1 MKSKLLFVA
10 ACSTLTLGLQIPVQA
25 QEANAPWKP
34 QITDCAAFFG
44 VWAQSDS
51 SSADTYRVLNT
62 AFVTY
67 AKHVYAPSDPDADMA
82 KSRRGI
88 GMMLHSVRKGDDKE
102 AVNRQMQT
110 CLALLKKAEQELWP
124 RLSDAQ
130 KASAPKVA
138 AQIIR

>member
-1 MKSKLLFVA
+1 MKFKL
-10 ACSTLTLGLQIPVQA
+10 STLVVACALTVGSQLSAHSQDAGL
-25 QEANAPWKP
+25 PWKP

-51 SSADTYRVLNT
+51 SSADTYRLLNT

-67 AKHVYAPSDPDADMA
+67 AKYVYAPGEPDVDMA

-88 GMMLHSVRKGDDKE
+88 GMMLHSVRKGDDKD

-110 CLALLKKAEQELWP
+110 CLSLLKKAEQELWP
-124 RLSDAQ
+124 RLSDVQ
-130 KASAPKVA
+130 KASAPRVA